1 MNFINLVKLKIS
13 YTRANGP
20 DPDDEVNGYTGYG
33 GFPRDA
39 YLSLKGS
46 AENMDWPQG
55 SSIRNF
61 DVPDPKGPNL
71 ITDPGTEETWG
82 VRSWHISAH
91 PARVAGKLEIA
102 YYLHDN
108 SDDSAPDDIQTFDLT
123 DGSWDTGDLP
133 IYEGDGSSDFYR
145 LPRIRFTPG
154 PLIIPLEL

>member
-1 MNFINLVKLKIS
+1 MNFINLIRLKIT

-20 DPDDEVNGYTGYG
+20 DPDDEVRSYSGYG

-39 YLSLKGS
+39 YRSLKGAAS
-46 AENMDWPQG
+46 NMDWPQG
-55 SSIRNF
+55 SSYQGF
-61 DVPDPKGPNL
+61 DVRDPQGPNL
-71 ITDPGTEETWG
+71 ITNPVTEETWG
-82 VRSWHISAH
+82 IRSWSISAH

-108 SDDSAPDDIQTFDLT
+108 SDDSDPDDIQTFDLS

-154 PLIIPLEL
+154 PLIGPLGL